1 MIEDPGF
8 LVRILDNLYDGVYFV
23 DRQRRIG
30 YWNRGAERLTG
41 FASREV
47 LGTCCSDNIL
57 MHVDE
62 TGKSLC
68 RESCPLAETME
79 DGTPRE
85 AEVYLHH
92 KLGHRVPVLVRTSPV
107 RNAQGEIAGGVEI
120 FSANAGQLAVRERME
135 ELEKAVLLDPLTEAG
150 NRRLAESVMRA
161 NLNALERYRWPFAV
175 LFLDVDRFKEVNDR
189 FGHDVGDQ
197 VLRMVATTL
206 RNSVRL
212 SDVVCRWGGEEFV
225 VLLMNPHPGEAKTV
239 AERIRALVESSSLS
253 VERGRLTVTVSVGVA
268 EARAGDAVNTLLRR
282 ADEALYRAKAA
293 GRNQVYLAEEAG
305 PL

>member
-1 MIEDPGF
+1 MTEDPGF

-23 DRQRRIG
+23 DRERRIG

-79 DGTPRE
+79 DGIPRE

-120 FSANAGQLAVRERME
+120 FSANAGRLAVRERME
-135 ELEKAVLLDPLTEAG
+135 ELEKAALLDPLTEAG
-150 NRRLAESVMRA
+150 NRRLAESVLRA
-161 NLNALERYRWPFAV
+161 NLNALERYHWPFAL

-197 VLRMVATTL
+197 VLCMVATTL
-206 RNSVRL
+206 KDNLRL

-225 VLLMNPHPGEAKTV
+225 VFVMNPHPGEAKNV

-253 VERGRLTVTVSVGVA
+253 IEREQLAVTVSVGVA
-268 EARAGDAVNTLLRR
+268 EARAGDAVSTLLRR